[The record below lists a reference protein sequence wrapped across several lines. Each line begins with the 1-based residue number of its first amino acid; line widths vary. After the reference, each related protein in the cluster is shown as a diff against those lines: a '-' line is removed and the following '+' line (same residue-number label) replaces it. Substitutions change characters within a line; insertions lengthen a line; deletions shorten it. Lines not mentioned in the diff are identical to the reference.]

1 MLGNLGVWVP
11 VSGGK
16 LAICFRQHFL
26 VLTFEET
33 SLWEGRR
40 KRGARVR
47 SEVKHSLTRVRP
59 GGQFSRT
66 HIKAD
71 EHESPEPR
79 RWREGTPGAKWVTRI
94 VRLMIS
100 EFK

>member
-1 MLGNLGVWVP
+1 MKKPACGKEEENQHE
-11 VSGGK
+11 VS
-16 LAICFRQHFL
+16 
-26 VLTFEET
+26 
-33 SLWEGRR
+33 GRR

-47 SEVKHSLTRVRP
+47 SEVTHSLTRVRP

-66 HIKAD
+66 HIRAD

-79 RWREGTPGAKWVTRI
+79 RWREGIPGAKWLTRI
-94 VRLMIS
+94 VKLMIS